1 MEMQGEPSFGQWLK
15 QRRKALDLTQQE
27 LAQRVGC
34 AAITIQKIEANER
47 RPSKQIAA
55 LLAEHL
61 GIAADERPAF
71 VRLARMEAGARGPA
85 MLSQAAHRVAWGLSP
100 RHLTNLPAQPTPL
113 IGRAQDVAAV
123 RKRLL
128 DDDVRLLTLVGPP
141 GVGKTRLAMQVAAGL
156 LDDFDDGVYWVALA
170 PVGDPHLVA
179 AAIAQTLGVNE
190 TARGHVTL
198 SEVEGSL
205 DRVKRDSSLSLGMT
219 GYPFAERLK
228 EYLRDKHM
236 LLVLDN
242 FEHMATAASLVSEL
256 LAGCPW
262 LSILVTSRAPLR
274 VRRERQ
280 FPVLPLALPSGTE
293 AGFDPAGL
301 MRYSA
306 VALFVERAQA
316 VRPDFTLTADNA
328 AASAAICA
336 RLDGLPLAIELVAAR
351 AKVLP
356 PQALLERLGGRLML
370 HTDGLRDVS
379 VRHRT
384 LHSAIDWSH
393 ALLTPEEQVL
403 LARLGVFVGGWTLEA
418 AERLMSDV
426 TPNSS
431 LVTLDTLTSLVNNN
445 LVVQQEHGGEPR
457 FTLLETVRAY
467 ALERLAERGEEE
479 TVRQRHAEYYL
490 TLAEEADPH
499 LRTAAQQVWL
509 DRLDVE
515 SDNLR
520 AALVWF
526 MERAA
531 DAEAGLRLAGALGWF
546 WTMRGHLSEGRDWS
560 AKALQRGSGARPALR
575 ARALFMTG
583 SLAWQQGDLAVARS
597 LLEES
602 IALYRELGPAQRWEL
617 AWALSGA
624 AMVAAYQADHD
635 AARAAGEETVALARQ
650 VGNKW
655 ILALAL
661 NPVGEACMMRY
672 DYAAA
677 RPWFEESLALFR
689 EIGDKWGIGVPLLDW
704 GYMDSI
710 QGNYDAARARLE
722 ESIRMHRQVGERWMQ
737 SLSLNVLAQVAQQ
750 QGDYQ
755 QAAMLYD
762 ESLDL
767 LRKMGLET
775 SIADVLHNLAHLAQA
790 QGHDP
795 LAARLYKESLAL
807 FSKQGNEEGVARCRA
822 GLAAVEGQIG
832 GDG

>member
-1 MEMQGEPSFGQWLK
+1 MSTEETFGQWLK

-27 LAQRVGC
+27 LARRVGC
-34 AAITIQKIEANER
+34 AAITIQKIEASER

-85 MLSQAAHRVAWGLSP
+85 MLSRVARRALWGLSP
-100 RHLTNLPAQPTPL
+100 RHPTNLPAQPAPL

-128 DDDVRLLTLVGPP
+128 DDDVHLLTLVGPP
-141 GVGKTRLAMQVAAGL
+141 GVGKTRLAIQVAAGL
-156 LDDFDDGVYWVALA
+156 LDDFDDGVYFVALA
-170 PVGDPHLVA
+170 PVSDPNLVA
-179 AAIAQTLGVNE
+179 ATIAQALGVNE
-190 TARGHVTL
+190 TT
-198 SEVEGSL
+198 
-205 DRVKRDSSLSLGMT
+205 DRPLAG
-219 GYPFAERLK
+219 RLK
-228 EYLRDKHM
+228 EYLRDKHV

-242 FEHMATAASLVSEL
+242 CEHLVTAAPDVLIRLVSEL
-256 LAGCPW
+256 LAACPW

-280 FPVLPLALPSGTE
+280 FPVPPLALPGGTE
-293 AGFDPAGL
+293 PGLDPAEL

-306 VALFVERAQA
+306 IALFVERAQA
-316 VRPDFTLTADNA
+316 VRPDFALTADNA
-328 AASAAICA
+328 RASATICA

-351 AKVLP
+351 TRALP

-379 VRHRT
+379 GRHRT
-384 LHSAIDWSH
+384 LYHAIDWSY
-393 ALLTPEEQVL
+393 ALLRPEEQVL

-418 AERLMSDV
+418 AERLMCDV
-426 TPNSS
+426 APDPS
-431 LVTLDTLTSLVNNN
+431 LVTLDALTSLVNDN
-445 LVVQQEHGGEPR
+445 LVVEQEYGGEPR

-479 TVRQRHAEYYL
+479 TMRQRHAEYYL
-490 TLAEEADPH
+490 ALAEEADPR
-499 LRTAAQQVWL
+499 LRTAAQQAWL
-509 DRLDVE
+509 ERLDIE
-515 SDNLR
+515 GDNLR
-520 AALVWF
+520 TALAWCI
-526 MERAA
+526 ERAV

-546 WTMRGHLSEGRDWS
+546 WNMRGHPSEGRAWS

-575 ARALFMTG
+575 ARVLFMAG

-602 IALYRELGPAQRWEL
+602 VALYRELGLAQRWDL
-617 AWALSGA
+617 AWALTGVG
-624 AMVAAYQADHD
+624 MVASFQADHD
-635 AARAAGEETVALARQ
+635 AARAASDEAVALARQ
-650 VGNKW
+650 VGEPW
-655 ILALAL
+655 VLALAL
-661 NPVGEACMMRY
+661 LPVAEACMMRH

-677 RPWFEESLALFR
+677 RSCFEESLALFR
-689 EIGDKWGIGVPLLDW
+689 QIGDRWGIGIPLLDW

-710 QGNYDAARARLE
+710 QGDYGAARARLE
-722 ESIRMHRQVGERWMQ
+722 ESITMHRQVGERWMR
-737 SLSLNVLAQVAQQ
+737 SHSLNILGQVVQQ

-775 SIADVLHNLAHLAQA
+775 GIADVLYNLAHLTQA
-790 QGHDP
+790 QGHYP
-795 LAARLYKESLAL
+795 LAARLYQESLAL
-807 FSKQGNEEGVARCRA
+807 FSNQGNEQGVARCRA
-822 GLAAVEGQIG
+822 GLAAVEGQID